1 MASVKFEKGSEEIL
15 MLNEYFQFV
24 KLRSGYL
31 KKYKNIPLAKKLLE
45 AFENLLEELPEDEL
59 SGSIYEKD
67 NIGFKM
73 FQDFLEVIK
82 KYYIPEETDEYW
94 ESVIADMDSFA
105 KKYAS
110 VPLARKIAMAFLKT
124 MEEELEKGKNE
135 KL

>member
-1 MASVKFEKGSEEIL
+1 MASVEFEKGSEEIL

-24 KLRSGYL
+24 KIRSGFL

-59 SGSIYEKD
+59 SGSVYEKD

-94 ESVIADMDSFA
+94 EKVIADMDKFA
-105 KKYAS
+105 KKYEN
-110 VPLARKIAMAFLKT
+110 VPLARKITMAFIQAL
-124 MEEELEKGKNE
+124 EEEYKNQR
-135 KL
+135 K